1 MPKWFLQQAIYGN
14 QWNVQNGF
22 LYLSPE
28 IVDRRIL
35 QKLGELGK
43 VNFGRPIYEFLLA
56 YAISAGVQ
64 ATR

>member
-14 QWNVQNGF
+14 QWNVQNRF

-35 QKLGELGK
+35 QELGELVK
-43 VNFGRPIYEFLLA
+43 VNFGRPIYEWTLT

>member
-35 QKLGELGK
+35 QELGDLVK
-43 VNFGRPIYEFLLA
+43 VNFGRPI
-56 YAISAGVQ
+56 
-64 ATR
+64 

>member
-1 MPKWFLQQAIYGN
+1 MPKWFIQQAIYGN
-14 QWNVQNGF
+14 QWNVQHGL

-35 QKLGELGK
+35 QELGELGK
-43 VNFGRPIYEFLLA
+43 VNFGRQIYEFPFT